1 MIASLKN
8 CDKWPLPAK
17 LVHAARHIA
26 LPRDRALVSHG
37 EKWMLRP
44 DQFYAL
50 LTIMRGGSL
59 VLALV
64 FAGKILAYAAGLRHL

>member
-1 MIASLKN
+1 
-8 CDKWPLPAK
+8 
-17 LVHAARHIA
+17 
-26 LPRDRALVSHG
+26 
-37 EKWMLRP
+37 MLRP
-44 DQFYAL
+44 DQLYAL